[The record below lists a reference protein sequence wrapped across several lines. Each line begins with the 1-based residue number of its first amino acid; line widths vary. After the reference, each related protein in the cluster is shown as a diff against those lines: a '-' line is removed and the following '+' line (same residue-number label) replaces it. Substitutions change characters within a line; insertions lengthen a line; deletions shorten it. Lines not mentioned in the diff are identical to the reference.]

1 MGPAGTSTVTGIGFD
16 LGKDGNTFLDPEQNL
31 LNGYLS
37 HKLSIATH
45 FVLQYTPIQAVL
57 SETGKAGAG
66 RSWSRSR
73 SRQKE
78 QVPWGTFPNLHAGD

>member
-1 MGPAGTSTVTGIGFD
+1 MGPAGTSTVTGIGFG
-16 LGKDGNTFLDPEQNL
+16 LCKDGNTLLDPERIL

-37 HKLSIATH
+37 QKLSSATH
-45 FVLQYTPIQAVL
+45 FVLQYTPAQAVL
-57 SETGKAGAG
+57 SETGKARAG
-66 RSWSRSR
+66 RRSKSR

>member
-1 MGPAGTSTVTGIGFD
+1 MTGIGFD
-16 LGKDGNTFLDPEQNL
+16 LGKDRNTFLDLEQDL

-37 HKLSIATH
+37 HKLSSATH
-45 FVLQYTPIQAVL
+45 FVLQYTPVQAVL
-57 SETGKAGAG
+57 SETGKARAG
-66 RSWSRSR
+66 RRSKSR